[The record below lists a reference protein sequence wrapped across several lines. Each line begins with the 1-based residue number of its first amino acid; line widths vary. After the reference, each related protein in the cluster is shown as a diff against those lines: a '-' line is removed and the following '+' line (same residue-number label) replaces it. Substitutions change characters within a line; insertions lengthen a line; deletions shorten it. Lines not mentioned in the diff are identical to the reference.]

1 MIELKDQRILVVAPH
16 TDDGE
21 LGCGATIAKA
31 LEAGAEVRYVAFST
45 AKESV
50 PPGMPENILEVEVR
64 EATRRLGIAA
74 QGLYVFGYTV
84 RKLNYVRQEIL
95 EDLVRIREQADPTL
109 VFIPSL
115 RDLHQDHSA
124 VAMEAVRAF
133 KNRSILCYELPWNN
147 IDFSNQCF
155 SVVTKEHLDRKV
167 EALRSYNSQKMRKYM
182 DREFVFG
189 LARTRGVQAGVEYA
203 EVFEVVRWIL

>member
-1 MIELKDQRILVVAPH
+1 MELKDHRVLVVAPH

-64 EATRRLGIAA
+64 EATRRLGIDP
-74 QGLYVFGYTV
+74 QNLYVFGYTV

-95 EDLVRIREQADPTL
+95 EDLVRIRSEVEPTL

-155 SVVTKEHLDRKV
+155 SAVTQAHLERKV

-182 DREFVFG
+182 ERDFVFG

-203 EVFEVVRWIL
+203 EAFEVVRWII

>member
-1 MIELKDQRILVVAPH
+1 MKFSGIRLLVIAPH

-21 LGCGATIAKA
+21 LGCGATIARA
-31 LEAGAEVRYVAFST
+31 IREGAEVHYVAFST

-50 PPGMPENILEVEVR
+50 PEGMPSNILEIEVR
-64 EATRRLGIAA
+64 EATKRLGIEPER
-74 QGLYVFGYTV
+74 LHVFGYTV
-84 RKLNYVRQEIL
+84 RKLNYSRQEIL
-95 EDLVRIREQADPTL
+95 EDLVRLRSSIDPTL

-115 RDLHQDHSA
+115 RDVHQDHA
-124 VAMEAVRAF
+124 TVAMEAVRAF

-155 SVVTKEHLDRKV
+155 GVVTQEDLEKKV
-167 EALRSYNSQKMRKYM
+167 NSLGAYNSQKMRRYM

-189 LARTRGVQAGVEYA
+189 LARTRGVQAGVDFA

>member
-1 MIELKDQRILVVAPH
+1 MDFKHQRILVVAPH

-50 PPGMPENILEVEVR
+50 PPGMPENILEIEVR
-64 EATRRLGIAA
+64 QATQRLGIDPKN
-74 QGLYVFGYTV
+74 LYVFGYTV
-84 RKLNYVRQEIL
+84 RKLNYMRQEVL
-95 EDLVRIREQADPTL
+95 EDLFRIRTEVNPTL

-115 RDLHQDHSA
+115 RDVHQDHST

-133 KNRSILCYELPWNN
+133 KNHSVLCYELPWNN

-155 SVVTKEHLDRKV
+155 SVVTKAHLERKV
-167 EALRSYNSQKMRKYM
+167 EALATYKSQKMRKYM
-182 DREFVFG
+182 ARDFVFG

-203 EVFEVVRWIL
+203 EVFEVVRWIM